1 MRGLLICAT
10 GNNRPVIP
18 VNQNS
23 TGNKSTRNRKIRRKT
38 SDVPQTTKQNQGLN
52 NIIVEPYKLSGI
64 VMKRNAEIDKIH
76 NIMDGDETSNAVN
89 HLVQE
94 FVNGG
99 EYDITETDKFT
110 GHESHV
116 ITPRTESRILS
127 RIDFTDLSPFV
138 CALTDSSPLC
148 VLNTSAVK
156 DFSIG
161 MSISFLL

>member
-1 MRGLLICAT
+1 MVTLQWRFKYIG
-10 GNNRPVIP
+10 
-18 VNQNS
+18 
-23 TGNKSTRNRKIRRKT
+23 KT

-99 EYDITETDKFT
+99 EYDITDGT
-110 GHESHV
+110 
-116 ITPRTESRILS
+116 ILINWYNRTIVTRC
-127 RIDFTDLSPFV
+127 DFYT
-138 CALTDSSPLC
+138 
-148 VLNTSAVK
+148 
-156 DFSIG
+156 I
-161 MSISFLL
+161 